1 MDLCCIS
8 GIPFT
13 SCPLQHTHLF
23 WWLLFLYVHNNGNCS
38 HFPDL
43 TGPASCCH
51 KSYDKI
57 VSRSSYV
64 PLALS
69 SPCSPHTGLFQGQI
83 TSVVA
88 FWIWWNNY
96 LAFAW
101 KEILWYGLVWCS
113 CSSHCFFFGLH
124 TGRYAYNV
132 YSHFL
137 SSLNGCY
144 IFKMMILAACRCLN
158 DILSIGAYLFT
169 AYFYIPLSFH
179 GLCMKD
185 LDVIYV

>member
-1 MDLCCIS
+1 MDW
-8 GIPFT
+8 FD
-13 SCPLQHTHLF
+13 
-23 WWLLFLYVHNNGNCS
+23 VHVVV
-38 HFPDL
+38 
-43 TGPASCCH
+43 
-51 KSYDKI
+51 I
-57 VSRSSYV
+57 VFS
-64 PLALS
+64 LD
-69 SPCSPHTGLFQGQI
+69 F
-83 TSVVA
+83 
-88 FWIWWNNY
+88 
-96 LAFAW
+96 
-101 KEILWYGLVWCS
+101 
-113 CSSHCFFFGLH
+113 

-179 GLCMKD
+179 GLCMKA